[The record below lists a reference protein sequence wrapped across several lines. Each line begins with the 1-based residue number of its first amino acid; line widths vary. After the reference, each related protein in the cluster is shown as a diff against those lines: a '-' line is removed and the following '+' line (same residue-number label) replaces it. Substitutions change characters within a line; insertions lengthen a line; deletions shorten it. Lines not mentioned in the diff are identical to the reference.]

1 MNKLLLFKNDDKRN
15 RVVLKTS
22 FVLLFHTIDDPNWRK
37 RGKHRS
43 EYFLFEI
50 GFFFSLHVR
59 IKVLSE
65 KNIWIRFQDFYYQLE
80 KGSTGI
86 KIGNKKLKK
95 YSINNVLLL

>member
-1 MNKLLLFKNDDKRN
+1 M
-15 RVVLKTS
+15 TS

-65 KNIWIRFQDFYYQLE
+65 KNIWIKFQDFYYQLE

-86 KIGNKKLKK
+86 KIGDKNLKK

>member
-1 MNKLLLFKNDDKRN
+1 M
-15 RVVLKTS
+15 TS
-22 FVLLFHTIDDPNWRK
+22 FVLVFHTIDDPNWRK

-59 IKVLSE
+59 IKFLSE
-65 KNIWIRFQDFYYQLE
+65 KIFGSNFQFQDFYYQLE
-80 KGSTGI
+80 KESTGI
-86 KIGNKKLKK
+86 KFGNINLKK